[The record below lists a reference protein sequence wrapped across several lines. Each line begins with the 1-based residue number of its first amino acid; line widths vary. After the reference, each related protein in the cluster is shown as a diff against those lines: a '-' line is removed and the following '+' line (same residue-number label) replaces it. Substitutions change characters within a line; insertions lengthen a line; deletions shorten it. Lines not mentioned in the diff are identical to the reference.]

1 MNRQWLWFY
10 VHIHCILY
18 VCVYICI
25 CVFMGCGH
33 VYICIHVCVFIFAL
47 RNLTELD
54 TGNYICS
61 SLSHIYHLNVTGEY
75 LEPLCVV

>member
-18 VCVYICI
+18 LCVYICI

-33 VYICIHVCVFIFAL
+33 VYICICVFIFAL